1 LPAVIIWHAVEECT
15 GLFIKRKIF
24 TMSDTEIKEVFD
36 MMQHFITAG
45 KALGFL
51 LSWGLTMSVIVIP
64 SVREPAFLKG
74 RAAYK
79 RLWLEI
85 IPLACILAVTVFFTV
100 VLEKKSVSV
109 PMIGKSA
116 MNIPIGVALGC
127 VWLGLPVL
135 FLAITGHFKTG
146 EKSPVPFFA
155 VWALASLI
163 NAAMQEYLVRGYL
176 FSLLQKEYN
185 LIVAIIVTTVLF
197 TAMHG
202 GAFKSGIIA
211 ILNIVTMSVSMSLLL
226 VYTKGL
232 IAPIVAHFIWNSAGG
247 PVLGV
252 VSLASDYPNIYNST
266 LSGNTLIS
274 GGKAKLEGSAVVL
287 FVNLLF
293 ITLLQIRL

>member
-1 LPAVIIWHAVEECT
+1 M
-15 GLFIKRKIF
+15 IF
-24 TMSDTEIKEVFD
+24 TMSDTDIKEVFE
-36 MMQHFITAG
+36 MMQHFLIAG

-74 RAAYK
+74 YAAYK

-85 IPLACILAVTVFFTV
+85 IPLACILAVTAFFTV
-100 VLEKKSVSV
+100 VLEKKSVPV
-109 PMIGKSA
+109 PLIGKSA

-135 FLAITGHFKTG
+135 FLTLTGHFKTG
-146 EKSPVPFFA
+146 EKTPVPFFA
-155 VWALASLI
+155 VWVLASLI

-176 FSLLQKEYN
+176 FSFLQKEYN
-185 LIVAIIVTTVLF
+185 LVVAIIVTTAFF
-197 TAMHG
+197 TAVHW
-202 GAFKSGIIA
+202 GAFKSGHTT
-211 ILNIVTMSVSMSLLL
+211 ILNIVTMSVFMSLLL

-232 IAPIVAHFIWNSAGG
+232 IALIAAHFIWNCAGG

-252 VSLASDYPNIYNST
+252 VSLAADYPNIYNST
-266 LSGNTLIS
+266 LSGNALIS

-293 ITLLQIRL
+293 ITLLLIVLLR